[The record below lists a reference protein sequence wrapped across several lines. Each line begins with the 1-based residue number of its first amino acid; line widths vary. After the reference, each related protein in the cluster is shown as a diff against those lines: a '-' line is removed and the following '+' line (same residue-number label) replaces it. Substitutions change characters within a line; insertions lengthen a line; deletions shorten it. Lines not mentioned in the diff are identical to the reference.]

1 MKERWK
7 EWVLAIL
14 VAWVVPWVA
23 SSLLL
28 PPEQPNVPTETTAA
42 KIPVEISVIHGGER
56 ITMELE
62 TYLIGVLL
70 GELPDDF
77 SAEAKKAQAVV
88 ARTYALAAVERGIKH
103 PGAVCTDSGCC
114 QNWVDPESYW
124 SEDGVALAKAAVDAT
139 WGQVLSY
146 EGKLIEA
153 TYFSGSGG
161 RTEAAVAVWGSDIP
175 YLQSVESPGEENTA
189 HYREETV
196 VSLSDF
202 LEKLGLS
209 GPLTLGN
216 VTYTEG
222 GGVDSIVI
230 CGKSFKG
237 TQVRQLLGLRSTA
250 FRIIQ
255 APGQVRIQ
263 TAGYGHRVGM
273 SQYGAQAM
281 AESGETWQQILAHYY
296 PGTEIIHNYS
306 LHLG

>member
-1 MKERWK
+1 
-7 EWVLAIL
+7 
-14 VAWVVPWVA
+14 
-23 SSLLL
+23 
-28 PPEQPNVPTETTAA
+28 
-42 KIPVEISVIHGGER
+42 VEISVIHGDAMV
-56 ITMELE
+56 TMALE
-62 TYLIGVLL
+62 EYLVGVLL

-77 SAEAKKAQAVV
+77 SLEAKKAQAVV

-103 PGAVCTDSGCC
+103 PGAVCTDSSCC
-114 QNWVDPESYW
+114 QSWAEPESYW
-124 SEDGVALAKAAVDAT
+124 SKEGVASAKAAVEAT
-139 WGQVLSY
+139 RGQVISY

-175 YLQSVESPGEENTA
+175 YLQSVESPGEEGAA
-189 HYREETV
+189 HHREETV
-196 VSLSDF
+196 ISLPVF
-202 LEKLGLS
+202 LEKLSLS
-209 GPLTLGN
+209 GPLTMGT

-230 CGKSFKG
+230 CGKSFAG

-250 FRIIQ
+250 FRITLE
-255 APGQVRIQ
+255 PGQVRIQ

-281 AESGETWQQILAHYY
+281 AEAGNSWQQILAHYY